1 LPEYTIHWR
10 DSLPSTN
17 SALREWWRDYPELSE
32 GTVLA
37 ARCQTAGRGRLDR
50 TWITAPGRDLAFSL
64 LLRPCVPPGHLPSL
78 PMAAALAVAHALDAF
93 GLAAQVKWP
102 NDVLVGGRKICG
114 ILSEALALDP
124 APVIIL
130 GIGVNVNMTE
140 MEAAAID
147 RPATSLYIETGKPQ
161 TIEAVLDA
169 VLEALPPCYVRWE
182 DQGFSG
188 LREDWLVRVR
198 GLGEAVS
205 INTGEETRDGIL
217 EGFGER
223 GDLLLRDARGA
234 IVPLIVGDL
243 DVF

>member
-1 LPEYTIHWR
+1 MPEYTIHWR

-17 SALREWWRDYPELSE
+17 TALREWWQVCPELSE

-64 LLRPCVPPGHLPSL
+64 LLRPCVPPGQLPSL

-93 GLAAQVKWP
+93 GRAAQVKWP
-102 NDVLVGGRKICG
+102 NDVLANGRKICG

-124 APVIIL
+124 VPVIIL

-140 MEAAAID
+140 TEATAID
-147 RPATSLYIETGKPQ
+147 RPATSLYIETGETHP
-161 TIEAVLDA
+161 IGVVLDA
-169 VLEALPPCYVRWE
+169 VLEAWPPFYARWE

-188 LREDWLVRVR
+188 LREDWLARVR

-205 INTGEETRDGIL
+205 IDTGNGRRHGVL
-217 EGFGER
+217 ESFGER
-223 GDLLLRDARGA
+223 GELLLRDARGA